1 MCLHQMFVTN
11 AMVQK
16 KKKKRPPGRD
26 VISRTTRLV
35 CRKWDVYRCFIL
47 RVEGGKGADGRRCRT
62 RGGPVPRDEA
72 TSAALLGEQHVVE
85 SGPMYFLE
93 RRYPKKR
100 CK

>member
-1 MCLHQMFVTN
+1 MRGVREQT
-11 AMVQK
+11 
-16 KKKKRPPGRD
+16 D
-26 VISRTTRLV
+26 VAV
-35 CRKWDVYRCFIL
+35 V
-47 RVEGGKGADGRRCRT
+47 
-62 RGGPVPRDEA
+62 RGVPVPRDKA

>member
-1 MCLHQMFVTN
+1 MYT
-11 AMVQK
+11 
-16 KKKKRPPGRD
+16 D
-26 VISRTTRLV
+26 VLFCGGGVRGVREQT
-35 CRKWDVYRCFIL
+35 DVA
-47 RVEGGKGADGRRCRT
+47 VV
-62 RGGPVPRDEA
+62 RGVPVPRDKA